1 VQVSVEGN
9 RIVELIDAEAVFGKA
24 GNIRT
29 EQPAAG
35 GHDQP
40 VV

>member
-1 VQVSVEGN
+1 VQVAIKGN
-9 RIVELIDAEAVFGKA
+9 GVIDVIDAEGVFGEA

-35 GHDQP
+35 G
-40 VV
+40 